1 MRKLAKHRSWRNHY
15 ERIFKVLIGNSL
27 EGNRKLGI
35 LSHYGEVERKLD
47 GSQRMRFST
56 ISNF

>member
-35 LSHYGEVERKLD
+35 ISHYGEVERKLD
-47 GSQRMRFST
+47 GSQRMGFW
-56 ISNF
+56 F